1 MNVLVLLQRKLQEAL
16 TGLVSDPAPYAA
28 MLKPAQDARFGDY
41 QANCAMP
48 LKKELGGDAR
58 QIAQTIAG
66 RLPLGDMLEPPAI
79 AGPGFINLTLQK
91 DWLAKQVRHMAA
103 DDRLV
108 VAPVE
113 SPRTFVIDFSSP
125 NVAKPMHVGH
135 LRSTIIGDALARL
148 LRFLG
153 HKVITDNHLGDWG
166 TQFGMLLYGYKHFL
180 DEAALA
186 SNPVREM
193 VRLYVE
199 VRKRIGPAEEVEDEP
214 EHGKNFAPEV
224 LGESR
229 TVLEAVRQETAKL
242 HAGDAENLQLW
253 QRFMPWC
260 LAEIEPIYLRLDVH
274 FDETHGESHYNPI
287 LPDIVHGLLQKGVA
301 KEINGMVAIPSPF
314 AEDHPPLV
322 RKKDGAFTYLTTDLA
337 TIRERVQRLQP
348 DEILYVVDFR
358 QALHFKILFD
368 AARRWGYDKTKLV
381 HISFGSV
388 LGSDRKPIKTREG
401 GAVELGTLL
410 EEAVAH
416 AARRYQQTRKER
428 IERGEEVPELTEE
441 ELQAIYGP
449 VGYGAVKYADLS
461 QNRESDYIFNWDK
474 MLSTE
479 GNTATYM
486 QYAYVRNRGIFR
498 KGGVDVLSLRRNPPA
513 VVLQAPEERTL
524 ALQLLRFGDALT
536 AAAAEYKPSHITSYL
551 WDLAK
556 TYSGFFQNCPV
567 LKAETA
573 ELRQSRLLL
582 CDVTARVIQRG
593 LDLLGIHTV
602 ERM

>member
-1 MNVLVLLQRKLQEAL
+1 MNVLNLLQRKLQEAL
-16 TGLVSDPAPYAA
+16 TGLVPDPTPYAA

-58 QIAQTIAG
+58 QIAQSIVS
-66 RLPLGDMLEPPAI
+66 RLQLEDELEPPAI
-79 AGPGFINLTLQK
+79 AGPGFINLTLRK
-91 DWLAKQVRHMAA
+91 DWLAGQVQHMAS
-103 DDRLV
+103 DERLGV
-108 VAPVE
+108 TPVE
-113 SPRTFVIDFSSP
+113 TSRTFVIDFSSP

-180 DEAALA
+180 DAQAFQ
-186 SNPVREM
+186 SDPVRELA
-193 VRLYVE
+193 RLYVH
-199 VRKRIGPAEEVEDEP
+199 VRNQIKKTVNDQGEEEEDPNDPIARAARE
-214 EHGKNFAPEV
+214 
-224 LGESR
+224 
-229 TVLEAVRQETAKL
+229 ETAKL

-253 QRFMPWC
+253 REFMPHC
-260 LAEIEPIYLRLDVH
+260 YAEIERIYRRLDVH
-274 FDETHGESHYNPI
+274 FDHTLGESFYQPM
-287 LPDIVHGLLQKGVA
+287 LADIVRDLRQRTIAQESEGAVVVFFGDKESPALIQK
-301 KEINGMVAIPSPF
+301 
-314 AEDHPPLV
+314 
-322 RKKDGAFTYLTTDLA
+322 RDGAFTYTTTDLA
-337 TIRERVQRLQP
+337 TIRYRLQQWKP
-348 DEILYVVDFR
+348 DAILYVVDFR
-358 QALHFKILFD
+358 QGLHFKQLFNIV
-368 AARRWGYDKTKLV
+368 RRWGYDNVELE

-388 LGSDRKPIKTREG
+388 LGPDGKPISTREG
-401 GAVELGTLL
+401 GAIELRSLL
-410 EEAVAH
+410 EEAVAR
-416 AARRYQQTRKER
+416 AARRYHDTRQER
-428 IERGEEVPELTEE
+428 LERGEDVPELTAE
-441 ELQAIYGP
+441 ELEQIYEP

-461 QNRESDYIFNWDK
+461 QNRESDYRFNWDK
-474 MLSTE
+474 MLSYE

-498 KGGVDVLSLRRNPPA
+498 KGDIDVLTLRQNPPE
-513 VVLQAPEERTL
+513 VMLQTSEERAL
-524 ALQLLRFGDALT
+524 ALQLLRLHDTLT
-536 AAAAEYKPSHITSYL
+536 AAAAEYKPNLITGYL